1 MAEPLDDPQEIE
13 PNYDEEGLR
22 QLSLTQ
28 NGVAGIRRI
37 QGSSGEI
44 TGFLSLYPLDLK
56 GYKPPSAQSGPT
68 QIPFLGF
75 LALFTQA
82 EQTAI
87 VGSDDVRV
95 RLFCLMAAGANFVD
109 LTDPRVIQGAQ
120 LLETLGLI
128 KKGRAASVL
137 AGQSPSAS

>member
-1 MAEPLDDPQEIE
+1 SHLCMLDCARLIDFARSDLMADILEKPLSIE

-22 QLSLTQ
+22 QLSIAQ
-28 NGVAGIRRI
+28 NGAASI
-37 QGSSGEI
+37 QQVQGASGEI

-56 GYKPPSAQSGPT
+56 SYKPPSATGGPT
-68 QIPFLGF
+68 QVPFLGF

-95 RLFCLMAAGANFVD
+95 RLF
-109 LTDPRVIQGAQ
+109 
-120 LLETLGLI
+120 
-128 KKGRAASVL
+128 
-137 AGQSPSAS
+137 